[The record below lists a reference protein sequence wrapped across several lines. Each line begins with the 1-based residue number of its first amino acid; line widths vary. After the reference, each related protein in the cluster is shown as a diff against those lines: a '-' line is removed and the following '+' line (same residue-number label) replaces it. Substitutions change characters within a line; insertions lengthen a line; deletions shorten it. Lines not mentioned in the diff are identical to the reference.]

1 MGILDGS
8 IIFFLPLGIDFVVIL
23 MAARHPTMFWL
34 YALLGALG
42 SVLGAAGTFWMG
54 RKAGE
59 KGIIR
64 FVQPRQLERVKRSVT
79 RGSYLVAAMGM
90 IPPPFPFTPFV
101 LAAGALEVRTMMF
114 FITLTACRLFR
125 FGLETALALL
135 YGRRIL
141 TWLDSDIFHD
151 IVTMSIVLAI
161 VLTIV
166 SIVQLVRSTSPSR
179 KRGAPA

>member
-59 KGIIR
+59 KGIVR

-101 LAAGALEVRTMMF
+101 LAGGALGMHPTGFFAWLVMF
-114 FITLTACRLFR
+114 RLIR
-125 FGLETALALL
+125 FGLEARLSSRYGTRMILRFMRTPMFKAVVGAL
-135 YGRRIL
+135 
-141 TWLDSDIFHD
+141 
-151 IVTMSIVLAI
+151 IVMAVFG
-161 VLTIV
+161 TIV
-166 SIVQLVRSTSPSR
+166 SAIALARSSR
-179 KRGAPA
+179 RRSS